1 MDDPR
6 ATAPGQSTIT
16 VLAGR
21 AIIALDG
28 SDARSFL
35 HGIITNDIKVLE
47 RNGALYA
54 GLLSPQGKILFAFF
68 VVADGDRVLLDTDQ
82 AHSAALIARLT
93 MYRLR
98 SRFTIEDVTDAY
110 AVVAGWDGPPAPGLL
125 AYDDPRSAALG
136 WRGLVRKEALA
147 TLQGPL
153 ADETAY
159 HARRVAL
166 GIPEAEFDFAL
177 GDTFPHEALFDQL
190 GTVSFK
196 KGCFVGQEV
205 VSRMEHRGLAR
216 KRIVPFE
223 ASSDIKPGDA
233 VMAGDVAIGRTGTV
247 AGRHGLAMVRLDR
260 AAEAYA
266 KGLALTV
273 DGGEIQLRK
282 PDWARYDVPMR
293 GQ

>member
-1 MDDPR
+1 MDHPR
-6 ATAPGQSTIT
+6 VTGNGRGTMTA
-16 VLAGR
+16 LAGR
-21 AIIALDG
+21 GVLALEG
-28 SDARSFL
+28 GDAQSFL
-35 HGIITNDIKVLE
+35 QGIITNDIKGLE
-47 RNGALYA
+47 SNGGLYT

-82 AHSAALIARLT
+82 AHAAGLAARLT

-98 SRFTIEDVTDAY
+98 ANVTIADVTHTY
-110 AVVAGWDGPPAPGLL
+110 AVIAGWDEPPPSGAL
-125 AYDDPRSAALG
+125 AYDDPRSAMLG
-136 WRGLVRKEALA
+136 WRGLIAKETLA
-147 TLQGPL
+147 TLQCEL
-153 ADETAY
+153 VDEAAY
-159 HARRVAL
+159 HARRIEL

-223 ASSDIKPGDA
+223 ASSEVKSGDA
-233 VMAGDVAIGRTGTV
+233 VMAGNVAIGRTGTV
-247 AGRHGLAMVRLDR
+247 AGRQGLAMVRLDR
-260 AAEAYA
+260 AGEAYA

-273 DGGEIQLRK
+273 DGGEIELRK
-282 PDWARYDVPMR
+282 PDWARYDVPRR